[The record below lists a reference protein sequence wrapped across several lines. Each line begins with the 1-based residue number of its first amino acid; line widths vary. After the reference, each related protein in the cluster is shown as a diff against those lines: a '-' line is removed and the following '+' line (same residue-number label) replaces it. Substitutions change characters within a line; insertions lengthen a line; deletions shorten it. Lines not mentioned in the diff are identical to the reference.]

1 MAVLSAIIPKTGDV
15 MATKRVE
22 NPIAKLH
29 IELAVKLND
38 HIEVLFPSEFW
49 NKTTKYTGSIATDM
63 LVAKPEFAQ
72 SYIYQPSNDFLFWG
86 VKSDI
91 FISTPKLNMRQL
103 SSYVDK
109 FTRHDISECYKINIE
124 LIRVLFVFT

>member
-1 MAVLSAIIPKTGDV
+1 MKSKDFLIAALSAITPKTGDV
-15 MATKRVE
+15 IATKRVE

-38 HIEVLFPSEFW
+38 HIEVLVPSEFW
-49 NKTTKYTGSIATDM
+49 NKATKYTGSIATDM

-86 VKSDI
+86 VKS
-91 FISTPKLNMRQL
+91 FKWGFKKERNEF
-103 SSYVDK
+103 K
-109 FTRHDISECYKINIE
+109 EG
-124 LIRVLFVFT
+124 IREGGYLQDLCR

>member
-1 MAVLSAIIPKTGDV
+1 MKSKDFLIAALSAITPKTGDV
-15 MATKRVE
+15 IATKRVE

-72 SYIYQPSNDFLFWG
+72 SYMYQPSNVFLFCG

-91 FISTPKLNMRQL
+91 FINTPKLNMRQL
-103 SSYVDK
+103 SNYA
-109 FTRHDISECYKINIE
+109 Y
-124 LIRVLFVFT
+124 